1 MEYSLFRRNSNIFLK
16 TIVFNFRV
24 IIYVVIAEI
33 IDSELRK
40 ARIACSRCELSYTA
54 RNYRILYE
62 NQKLAFFKT
71 TYKPLDTKRG
81 KRRWKNMCHDCVFE
95 YARAIAMEYGDE
107 YIRVRI
113 KSKDGTV
120 TGMVFVEEGENPTGF

>member
-1 MEYSLFRRNSNIFLK
+1 MEYSLFRRSSNIFLK
-16 TIVFNFRV
+16 IIVLNFRV
-24 IIYVVIAEI
+24 ITFVVIAEI
-33 IDSELRK
+33 IDAELRK
-40 ARIACSRCELSYTA
+40 SRIACSRCKLSYTA
-54 RNYRILYE
+54 RNYRILYD

-71 TYKPLDTKRG
+71 TYKSQDRKRG

-95 YARAIAMEYGDE
+95 YARAIAMEYGEE

-120 TGMVFVEEGENPTGF
+120 TGVVSAEEGENPTGF